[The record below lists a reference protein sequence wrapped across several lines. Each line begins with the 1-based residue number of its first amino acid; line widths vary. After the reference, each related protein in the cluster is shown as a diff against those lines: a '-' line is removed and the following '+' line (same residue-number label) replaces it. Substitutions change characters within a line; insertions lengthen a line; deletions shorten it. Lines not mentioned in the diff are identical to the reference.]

1 MMISLSRV
9 YRYKKEIQGSTPEKP
24 LFTEEF
30 KSYQDPGISIQPF
43 STKPPAPASQS
54 YMRDANSLSELNP
67 FMDTWRKATFSKNNL
82 TIYLYSAF
90 YDNRD
95 PNNVLI
101 RINVAAPT
109 KFRGVS
115 YYNIIRIYLV
125 IRTDNI
131 FCFQV
136 FNRLRCLI
144 ATNKGNIVSTT
155 VQVIIQKEHFSL
167 PWSSFFVMCQ
177 LTDKRSQYV
186 PKKSILT
193 ENEVNAV
200 SITDD
205 IKQGIAKKQWK
216 LGIFSVTF

>member
-1 MMISLSRV
+1 MISLSRV

-115 YYNIIRIYLV
+115 CV
-125 IRTDNI
+125 
-131 FCFQV
+131 
-136 FNRLRCLI
+136 
-144 ATNKGNIVSTT
+144 
-155 VQVIIQKEHFSL
+155 
-167 PWSSFFVMCQ
+167 
-177 LTDKRSQYV
+177 
-186 PKKSILT
+186 
-193 ENEVNAV
+193 
-200 SITDD
+200 
-205 IKQGIAKKQWK
+205 
-216 LGIFSVTF
+216 

>member
-1 MMISLSRV
+1 MI
-9 YRYKKEIQGSTPEKP
+9 IGT
-24 LFTEEF
+24 
-30 KSYQDPGISIQPF
+30 
-43 STKPPAPASQS
+43 
-54 YMRDANSLSELNP
+54 
-67 FMDTWRKATFSKNNL
+67 
-82 TIYLYSAF
+82 
-90 YDNRD
+90 
-95 PNNVLI
+95 
-101 RINVAAPT
+101 
-109 KFRGVS
+109 
-115 YYNIIRIYLV
+115 
-125 IRTDNI
+125 NI
-131 FCFQV
+131 FRFQV

-205 IKQGIAKKQWK
+205 IKQGIAKKKTVWK
-216 LGIFSVTF
+216 LVIFLSLTISFQMSTLI

>member
-1 MMISLSRV
+1 MI
-9 YRYKKEIQGSTPEKP
+9 IGT
-24 LFTEEF
+24 
-30 KSYQDPGISIQPF
+30 
-43 STKPPAPASQS
+43 
-54 YMRDANSLSELNP
+54 N
-67 FMDTWRKATFSKNNL
+67 
-82 TIYLYSAF
+82 
-90 YDNRD
+90 
-95 PNNVLI
+95 
-101 RINVAAPT
+101 
-109 KFRGVS
+109 
-115 YYNIIRIYLV
+115 
-125 IRTDNI
+125 NI
-131 FCFQV
+131 FHFQV

-205 IKQGIAKKQWK
+205 IKQGIAKKIVWK
-216 LGIFSVTF
+216 LGIFLSLLWNIEY